1 MYTIACV
8 VMISCTNDDV
18 PANQNKT
25 ATTANTQLT
34 DGQGDLPPITPP
46 KP

>member
-1 MYTIACV
+1 MYIIACV
-8 VMISCTNDDV
+8 VMISCTNDS
-18 PANQNKT
+18 PAANQNKT

-34 DGQGDLPPITPP
+34 DGDIGLPPIPPP